1 MYRAATRP
9 PNGCVVP
16 GLSAGESPHNDLLVY
31 RVGRESREP
40 CPPADRPRM
49 EKSMTDFNTLIQKM
63 ILDAVNER
71 IDSVEALES
80 RMVNQHGEYIT
91 TKRAA
96 ELMNVDPGTV
106 RAMCRDGRL
115 KAATAE
121 GHAPL
126 ILVRSMAGMVEST
139 DTELEIKPK
148 RKRKYDNAPK
158 YYIK

>member
-1 MYRAATRP
+1 MDKFDKLLRDMITAA
-9 PNGCVVP
+9 V
-16 GLSAGESPHNDLLVY
+16 D
-31 RVGRESREP
+31 
-40 CPPADRPRM
+40 
-49 EKSMTDFNTLIQKM
+49 
-63 ILDAVNER
+63 ER
-71 IDSVEALES
+71 IGSIEALED
-80 RMVNQHGEYIT
+80 RMVRLHGEYVT

-96 ELMNVDPGTV
+96 EIINVDPGTV